1 LVNFGLQKTPLKKHL
16 IFIFLLI
23 VFHLSAQAQLV
34 PKDSIQNG
42 FLFGLGVGISQPEGI
57 LNNRFTT
64 GGNLNFN
71 AIYRSKNNFMFGLG
85 AEQLF
90 GNHLKDTSL
99 FQSLRNDQGVFIDNN
114 GVPAAVILTGTGFTF
129 KGSIG
134 KLFTFNE
141 NKNTGLYCRL
151 SLGFLQHK
159 IKINVQDTKVPG
171 LHDEYLKGYDHLT
184 NGLYTSSFIGY
195 MFLAR
200 DGRFN
205 FSLGLDYGLGFTKN
219 RRSWSF
225 DSNSIDN
232 SSRLDHILSIKL
244 TYFFSLYLSDP
255 EGDNY
260 F

>member
-1 LVNFGLQKTPLKKHL
+1 MVNFGSQKKLLKKHL
-16 IFIFLLI
+16 INIFLLI
-23 VFHLSAQAQLV
+23 VFHLSAPAQIV
-34 PKDSIQNG
+34 PKDSIPSG
-42 FLFGLGVGISQPEGI
+42 FLFGLGVGASQPAGI
-57 LNNRFTT
+57 LNERFTT

-71 AIYRSKNNFMFGLG
+71 AIYRTKNNFMFGLG

-90 GNHLKDTSL
+90 GYHLKDTTL
-99 FQSLRNDQGVFIDNN
+99 FQSLKNDQGVFIDES
-114 GVPAAVILTGTGFTF
+114 GVPAAVILTGTGFIF
-129 KGSIG
+129 KGSMG
-134 KLFTFNE
+134 KLFTFRE
-141 NKNTGLYCRL
+141 NKNSGIYCRL

-184 NGLYTSSFIGY
+184 NGLYTNSFIGY

-219 RRSWSF
+219 RRSWNF
-225 DSNSIDN
+225 DSNSFDN

-255 EGDNY
+255 EGDYY